1 VEVVA
6 TIRLVPFQGAED
18 GCSRPDFTSK
28 CSPAMEDHMFEQFI
42 KERQYLQNVSPR
54 TIQWYQES
62 FKWLDNPNPNKAELK
77 QFVIRLREKGLKA
90 SNCNNRI
97 RAVNA

>member
-1 VEVVA
+1 
-6 TIRLVPFQGAED
+6 
-18 GCSRPDFTSK
+18 
-28 CSPAMEDHMFEQFI
+28 MEDHMFEQFI

-77 QFVIRLREKGLKA
+77 QFVILMREKGLKVSSCNKSDTSRQRLTSA
-90 SNCNNRI
+90 RSNTKSYAI
-97 RAVNA
+97 